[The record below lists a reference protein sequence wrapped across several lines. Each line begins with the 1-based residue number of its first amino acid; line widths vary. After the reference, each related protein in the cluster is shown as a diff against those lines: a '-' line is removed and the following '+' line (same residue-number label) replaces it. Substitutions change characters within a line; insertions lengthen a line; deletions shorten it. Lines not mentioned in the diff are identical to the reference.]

1 MRDSNNSKAEPKLLS
16 RRVVRLLT
24 PTLALIPSWRCRRK
38 NKLQSAIRRLSADV
52 DERLVLCRSVDELLP
67 PDLSLEVAVVKTML
81 SESPAMS
88 TDLRGSIRS
97 FGDRVRLILG
107 KWSQSTGGGCH
118 TRSIETSSVAGIAG
132 MKVILEE
139 NKVQA
144 RTKIWTISVH
154 EVRVTV
160 LLL

>member
-1 MRDSNNSKAEPKLLS
+1 
-16 RRVVRLLT
+16 
-24 PTLALIPSWRCRRK
+24 
-38 NKLQSAIRRLSADV
+38 
-52 DERLVLCRSVDELLP
+52 
-67 PDLSLEVAVVKTML
+67 
-81 SESPAMS
+81 MS
-88 TDLRGSIRS
+88 TDLLGSIRS
-97 FGDRVRLILG
+97 FEDRVRLILG

-118 TRSIETSSVAGIAG
+118 KRSIEASSVAGIAG

-144 RTKIWTISVH
+144 RTKIWTIFVH